1 MNKIIQLTKIFY
13 KSNKNENTNM
23 PLMIFIGL
31 LLYAVFGI
39 PIGMLV
45 STIYEPL
52 KAYNLV
58 HVILITAFTSISTMT
73 IFVSFASI
81 INQFYFSKDIEA
93 LLPLPLRAYEI
104 LVPKFILVMVNVYS
118 FNGAIFLPV
127 YFVYGVKSSATI
139 LYYLYGIII
148 FFTLPIIPLAITTI
162 ITMILMKFINFGR
175 YKNIMKTIGG
185 TIGASLGLIINIAL
199 RKVDNITDSS
209 QNLAQSLV
217 GGNSFVDKFGSLF
230 SQVKLS
236 ANALIFNSELKGL
249 LNIVMFIALNLIVF
263 GLLMIICEKIY
274 LKTIV
279 GMNENYSK
287 KQKMSKEKLE
297 SSTLKGSP
305 IKAFALKEIRVILRT
320 PAFITSCIMS
330 NLVGTLIIGF
340 SFFNRGISQHMLI
353 TLNDP
358 SIGLYLC
365 GGVAMLFFVAG
376 SNLAAT
382 STISREGNNIY
393 VYKYLPI
400 DYKDQLLGKLIGCIL
415 INIIPTIVILLIGI
429 ILIKIPVLMMIAMII
444 FSILILIQ
452 GGLLGVIYDVK
463 APNLSWQNEAKAVSS
478 KPEMMGISIAKFIAL
493 GAMALL
499 IYIFKLKFLETVIV
513 ISISLAVWNY
523 FLIKRFN
530 KETPEDFE
538 KLLG

>member
-13 KSNKNENTNM
+13 KSNKNENTNI
-23 PLMIFIGL
+23 PLIIFIAL
-31 LLYAVFGI
+31 FLYAIFGI

-45 STIYEPL
+45 SAIYEPL

-58 HVILITAFTSISTMT
+58 NVILITAFTLMSTMT

-104 LVPKFILVMVNVYS
+104 LVSKFILVIVNVYS

-209 QNLAQSLV
+209 QSLTQSLV

-236 ANALIFNSELKGL
+236 ANALMFNSELKGL

-340 SFFNRGISQHMLI
+340 SFFNRGVSEHMLI
-353 TLNDP
+353 TFNDP

-415 INIIPTIVILLIGI
+415 INIIPTVVILLIGI
-429 ILIKIPVLMMIAMII
+429 FLIKVPVLMMVAMIV
-444 FSILILIQ
+444 FAILILIQ

-499 IYIFKLKFLETVIV
+499 IYIFKLKFLETVIFV
-513 ISISLAVWNY
+513 SIGLAVWNY

>member
-23 PLMIFIGL
+23 LLIIVLGL
-31 LLYAVFGI
+31 FLYAVIGI

-45 STIYEPL
+45 SAIYGPL
-52 KAYNLV
+52 KAYNLA
-58 HVILITAFTSISTMT
+58 HAILITAFTLMSTMT

-104 LVPKFILVMVNVYS
+104 LVSKFILVMVNVYS
-118 FNGAIFLPV
+118 FNGVIFLPV

-148 FFTLPIIPLAITTI
+148 FFTLPIIPLAITT
-162 ITMILMKFINFGR
+162 MKFINFGR
-175 YKNIMKTIGG
+175 YKNLMKTIGG
-185 TIGASLGLIINIAL
+185 TIGASLGLIVNIAL
-199 RKVDNITDSS
+199 RKVDNITDSP

-236 ANALIFNSELKGL
+236 ANALTFNNELKGL
-249 LNIVMFIALNLIVF
+249 LNIAMFILLNLIVF
-263 GLLMIICEKIY
+263 GLLMIICERIY

-287 KQKMSKEKLE
+287 KQKMSKEKLK

-330 NLVGTLIIGF
+330 NLIGTLIIGF
-340 SFFNRGISQHMLI
+340 SFFNRGVSQHILI

-429 ILIKIPVLMMIAMII
+429 ILIKIPVLMMVAMII

-463 APNLSWQNEAKAVSS
+463 SPNLSWQNEAKAVKS
-478 KPEMMGISIAKFIAL
+478 KPEMIGISIAKFIAL

-499 IYIFKLKFLETVIV
+499 IYIFKLKFLETVIF
-513 ISISLAVWNY
+513 ISIGLAVWNY
-523 FLIKRFN
+523 FLIRRFN